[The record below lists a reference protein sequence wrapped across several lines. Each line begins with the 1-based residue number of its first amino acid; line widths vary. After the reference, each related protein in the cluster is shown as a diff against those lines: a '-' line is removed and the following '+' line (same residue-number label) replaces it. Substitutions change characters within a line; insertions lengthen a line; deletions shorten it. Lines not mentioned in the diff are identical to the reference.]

1 MQTNH
6 LKKRIT
12 VDILST
18 LRSFKP
24 HESEL
29 ILYSDSQTS
38 TATFSA
44 RYQALRKQGVLSSTF
59 SFMNS
64 ENPKGT
70 LIVRKS

>member
-6 LKKRIT
+6 LKKRTT

-18 LRSFKP
+18 LKAFKP

-29 ILYSDSQTS
+29 ILYSDSQTT
-38 TATFSA
+38 TATFSS
-44 RYQALRKQGVLSSTF
+44 RYQTLKKQGVLNATF
-59 SFMNS
+59 TFLNS

-70 LIVRKS
+70 IIVRKA